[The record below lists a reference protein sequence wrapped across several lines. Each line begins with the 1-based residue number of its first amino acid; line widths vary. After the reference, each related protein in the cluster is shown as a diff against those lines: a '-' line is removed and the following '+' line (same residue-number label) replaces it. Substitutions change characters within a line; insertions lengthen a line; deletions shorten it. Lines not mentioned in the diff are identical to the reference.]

1 MHGIDLDREVP
12 VRIVCPRHA
21 GPLLCAELEA
31 LDYEPEAEGESAAIV
46 RATLAD
52 CLELVLKLRTAE
64 HVRYPLTRF
73 RCPSP
78 KALYT
83 HTAAY
88 AWEHLIPNDGY
99 LSVTSVVDHPS
110 INNTMHANL
119 VVKDAV
125 VDRILGKTSRRPD
138 SGSDRTG
145 VVIHLH
151 WKDDRASLSIS
162 VNGRRLADRGY
173 RRIPHMAPMR
183 ETLAASVLLAMGYDG
198 SSTLVNPMCGSGT
211 LAIEAALIAADRAPG
226 LLRSDYGILHTSL
239 EIDELWRQTRARAKP
254 RPRTKPETHAII
266 ATDHDPHAIEAAR
279 KNAAVAGVEHLIDF
293 AVCDFADTRV
303 PDGPGHVVLNP
314 EYGIRMGDVDELEPI
329 YERIGDFFKQ
339 QCAGKTG
346 HVFTGSKHLAGKI
359 GLRTSKRTPFV
370 NASIPCRL
378 LSYELYAGSAAR
390 DRS

>member
-1 MHGIDLDREVP
+1 MNTIDPEREVH

-21 GPLLCAELEA
+21 GPFLCQELES
-31 LDYEPEAEGESAAIV
+31 LDYEIEPEGESAAVV
-46 RATLAD
+46 RATLDD

-64 HVRYPLTRF
+64 HVRYPLARF

-88 AWEHLIPNDGY
+88 AWEQLIPDDGY

-119 VVKDAV
+119 VVKDAI
-125 VDRILGKTSRRPD
+125 VDRISKKLGRRPD

-145 VVIHLH
+145 VVVHLH
-151 WKDDRASLSIS
+151 WKDDRASLSLS

-173 RRIPHMAPMR
+173 RRIPHHAPMR
-183 ETLAASVLLAMGYDG
+183 ETLAASVLIAMGYDG
-198 SSTLVNPMCGSGT
+198 SSPLINPMCGSGT
-211 LAIEAALIAADRAPG
+211 LAIEAALIAARRAPG
-226 LLRSDYGILHTSL
+226 LLRSDYGILHTMLDIES
-239 EIDELWRQTRARAKP
+239 DWRSARARAKTRSNHTVP
-254 RPRTKPETHAII
+254 RII
-266 ATDHDPHAIEAAR
+266 ASDHDPAAIEAAR
-279 KNAAVAGVEHLIDF
+279 RNAAVAGVEQLIEF
-293 AVCDFADTRV
+293 QVCDFADTPV

-314 EYGIRMGDVDELEPI
+314 EYGMRMGDVADLEPV
-329 YERIGDFFKQ
+329 YERIGDFFKKR
-339 QCAGKTG
+339 CIGKTG

-359 GLRTSKRTPFV
+359 GLRSSRRIPFV

-378 LSYELYAGSAAR
+378 LSYEMYSGSRTSPA
-390 DRS
+390 